1 MTSVGD
7 VAPDFA
13 LLGSD
18 NTPAGRRTYS
28 LAEYRGRPLVLVFYP
43 GDHSPTCTRQLN
55 SYTADMASFTD
66 AGAQVVA
73 LSPQSVTSH
82 EAFSDN
88 QGGFGF
94 PLLADTD
101 KAVGK
106 AYGILGPLGLYRRSA
121 FVVDAGGIIR
131 YAHKAV
137 AGFSF
142 RSSEELVAAVEAC
155 SA

>member
-1 MTSVGD
+1 MSSVGD

-43 GDHSPTCTRQLN
+43 GDQSPICTRQLN
-55 SYTADMASFTD
+55 TYTADIASFAA

-73 LSPQSVTSH
+73 ISPQSVTSH
-82 EAFSDN
+82 EAFSER

-94 PLLADTD
+94 PLLADTG

-106 AYGILGPLGLYRRSA
+106 AYRILGPLGLYRRSA
-121 FVVDAGGIIR
+121 FVIDAVGIIR

-137 AGFSF
+137 AGFDF
-142 RSSEELVAAVEAC
+142 RSSEELVAAVQAC
-155 SA
+155 SV